1 MNIYSYVQKILKA
14 VTTKIEDTPV
24 IDNKLLVCPQ
34 TSFSSNTENTINS
47 QSDKND
53 NSSLNHEHFTE
64 QLQSIMYEISNYNL
78 NEDSGQNYYRRLPI
92 HANKKTFID
101 NNQIQYKQQ
110 KSLPLSSSSFSSSS
124 SSSFSSPS
132 LPLQQEKNNKLLLT
146 EQYHCQSDSFTIVQE
161 RATKSIALTNKNSFN
176 NENNSAEE
184 IEIIT
189 DSQNDLISDNVI
201 QDNFTLND
209 SGLNDLIINNN
220 VEMMN
225 ITTASSLSVNEVTF
239 LNNMNIVTEEEN
251 DDEIYNNID
260 YVDDVKDNKEIKFS
274 DQYNKLEASF
284 PYPVMR
290 EPQKI
295 ICEKLKLCDDKR
307 YIVIEAMPGV
317 GKSGIAH
324 MIAYHFNSAYI
335 LTATKVLQDQ
345 YASEFPKMSI
355 IKGKANY
362 TCGLKR
368 IACNFA
374 ECVENPVIQKTCRDI
389 CPFYIAK
396 DQALTNNV
404 TVTSYAYFL
413 TWLTSKSSKDFTPR
427 KVLICDEAHLL
438 DSYIIDWA
446 AIILNLKQ
454 LNDKYHIN
462 NNMNNINL
470 NDYSLDDTNISDEI
484 RSLLTIKNY
493 TYEDGFSNNNK
504 NYIYSIYILL
514 NKKQDLLTKSFN
526 LIISERDK
534 NKKELYKNLFLESGW
549 DIASGFITEDIKSVS
564 ILFEQILTTKVDESL
579 LNLVK
584 NILNNFP
591 SRTVRWKSKRW
602 AALVQLKED
611 LSQLI
616 YNLNYFFDT
625 VNPNEWI
632 IYTSEAEDK
641 TISLNIKPLHAA
653 NIFHQYVEHYGIQH
667 VIFMSATILSA
678 KLFCE
683 ELGIKQNEVGI
694 IHADSTFDPKKSPI
708 YYYPIGEMS
717 YKNFINTNLKN
728 ILINNLTRVII
739 QILHLYPNQK
749 GIIHTGNY
757 NIASIIITNINNNR
771 LLMRKLHE
779 SNEQLLQRHAKST
792 NSVLVSPSLNTGA
805 DLKDDLSRFQIIVKL
820 PFISL
825 GDKAVKYRASQD
837 SDWYVCDM
845 LKTLIQACGRSTRS
859 SDDYSIT
866 YILDASF
873 YQWVSKYNRWLPQS
887 FLNRI
892 IWNVED
898 INQSNQLLIK

>member
-24 IDNKLLVCPQ
+24 IDNTLLVCPQ
-34 TSFSSNTENTINS
+34 TSFSSNIENTINN
-47 QSDKND
+47 QSDKNKND
-53 NSSLNHEHFTE
+53 DSSLNHEYFTE
-64 QLQSIMYEISNYNL
+64 QLQSIMHEISNYNL
-78 NEDSGQNYYRRLPI
+78 NEDSGQNYYRRLPVRI
-92 HANKKTFID
+92 NKKTFIN
-101 NNQIQYKQQ
+101 NNQIQHEQQ
-110 KSLPLSSSSFSSSS
+110 QQSLPSSLPSSSS
-124 SSSFSSPS
+124 SY

-161 RATKSIALTNKNSFN
+161 RATKSMSLANKNSFN

-201 QDNFTLND
+201 QDNITLND
-209 SGLNDLIINNN
+209 STSNDLIINNN
-220 VEMMN
+220 TEMMN
-225 ITTASSLSVNEVTF
+225 ATLVSEVTSI
-239 LNNMNIVTEEEN
+239 NNMDIETETEEN
-251 DDEIYNNID
+251 NDDDEIYNNVD
-260 YVDDVKDNKEIKFS
+260 YVDNVKDNKEIKFS

-324 MIAYHFNSAYI
+324 TIAYHFNSAYI

-374 ECVENPVIQKTCRDI
+374 ECVENPAIQKTCRDI
-389 CPFYIAK
+389 CPFYTAK

-413 TWLTSKSSKDFTPR
+413 TWLTSKSSKDFAPR

-462 NNMNNINL
+462 DNMNNINL
-470 NDYSLDDTNISDEI
+470 NDYSLNDTNISDEI
-484 RSLLTIKNY
+484 RSLLTIKDY
-493 TYEDGFSNNNK
+493 SYEDGFSNKNK

-534 NKKELYKNLFLESGW
+534 HKKELYKNLFLESSW

-564 ILFEQILTTKVDESL
+564 TLFEQILATKADESL
-579 LNLVK
+579 LNLAK

-591 SRTVRWKSKRW
+591 SRTARWKSKRW

-616 YNLNYFFDT
+616 YNLDYFFDT

-653 NIFHQYVEHYGIQH
+653 NIFHQYIEHYGIQH

-728 ILINNLTRVII
+728 ILINNLTRAII
-739 QILHLYPNQK
+739 QILNLYPNQK

-757 NIASIIITNINNNR
+757 NIASIITTNINNNR